1 MKRLILDKIPQG
13 GVQSLVGVTYDG
25 VLDLIVDD
33 KQATPADALYVAQDR
48 GDGTVLIEK
57 DATAGKTLTKH
68 TFAGWPE
75 TGEPLGVFTKPVR
88 KVVEPVEVPIEAPV
102 EEIKL

>member
-33 KQATPADALYVAQDR
+33 KQATPADALYVAEDK
-48 GDGTVLIEK
+48 GDTVLIVK
-57 DATAGKTLTKH
+57 DQTAGKSLTPH

-75 TGEPLGVFTKPVR
+75 PGLPLGVFTKPVP

-102 EEIKL
+102 EDIKL